1 VTQRGCRATI
11 AAALATAGSAMVVLG
26 LGSPGPPQPP
36 TAIIRPKANASTAGA
51 QNRLTAAGT
60 ASTSSA
66 IDETREQVRT
76 APAAPAGELIPALD
90 RSVPVHLD
98 IPEIGVHTGLIGLG
112 RNPDGTVAVPPLT
125 RHAPAGWYRDLAS
138 PGEVGPAVILGHVDS
153 ARDGPAVF
161 YRLGALR
168 SGDAISVVRADGS
181 TAVFTVLSVTAYP
194 KNDFPTRAVYG
205 PLDHPG
211 LRLVTCGGD
220 FDAASGGYRANIVV
234 YAALTGLRPALTERA
249 APK

>member
-1 VTQRGCRATI
+1 MVLARIGPVTAGAV
-11 AAALATAGSAMVVLG
+11 AAALAAAGGTMVVLG

-36 TAIIRPKANASTAGA
+36 TAIIGPSASTA
-51 QNRLTAAGT
+51 NT
-60 ASTSSA
+60 ASTAST
-66 IDETREQVRT
+66 IDEAHGQARVAVPV
-76 APAAPAGELIPALD
+76 APVGERVPALD

-98 IPEIGVHTGLIGLG
+98 IPRIGVHTGLIGLG
-112 RNPDGTVAVPPLT
+112 RNPDGSVAVPPLT
-125 RHAPAGWYRDLAS
+125 RHAPAGWYRELAA
-138 PGEVGPAVILGHVDS
+138 PGEAGPAVILGHVDS

-181 TAVFTVLSVTAYP
+181 TAVFTVLSIAAYP
-194 KNDFPTRAVYG
+194 KSGFPTRAVYG
-205 PLDHPG
+205 PIDHPG

-220 FDAASGGYRANIVV
+220 FDAASGSYRANIVV
-234 YAALTGLRPALTERA
+234 YAALTGFRPAPTWQG

>member
-1 VTQRGCRATI
+1 MISV
-11 AAALATAGSAMVVLG
+11 ALATAGSAMVVLG

-36 TAIIRPKANASTAGA
+36 IAIIRPKASAASPVNEA
-51 QNRLTAAGT
+51 RAAP
-60 ASTSSA
+60 
-66 IDETREQVRT
+66 VV
-76 APAAPAGELIPALD
+76 PAGELIPALG
-90 RSVPVHLD
+90 RAVPVHLD
-98 IPEIGVHTGLIGLG
+98 ILKIGVHTGLIGLG

-125 RHAPAGWYRDLAS
+125 RHAPAGWYRELAS
-138 PGEVGPAVILGHVDS
+138 PGEAGPAVILGHVDS

-168 SGDAISVVRADGS
+168 PGDAVSVRRADGG
-181 TAVFTVLSVTAYP
+181 TAVFTVLSVAAYP
-194 KNDFPTRAVYG
+194 KADFPTHAVYG

-220 FDAASGGYRANIVV
+220 FDAARGSYRANIVV
-234 YAALTGLRPALTERA
+234 YAALTGFQPAAAGQA